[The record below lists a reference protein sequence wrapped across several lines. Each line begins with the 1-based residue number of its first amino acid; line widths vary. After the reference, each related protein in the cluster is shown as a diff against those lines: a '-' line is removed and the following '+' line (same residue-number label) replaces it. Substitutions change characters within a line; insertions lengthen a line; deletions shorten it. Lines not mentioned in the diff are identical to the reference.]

1 VTQVPVEIVEKFPIL
16 VLRVSIVRELTVRNA
31 VDKRVVYKF
40 LIYASSTKIVLASM
54 AFVEMY
60 MEEIWG
66 AIRVQISI

>member
-1 VTQVPVEIVEKFPIL
+1 MTQVPVEIVEKFPIL
-16 VLRVSIVRELTVRNA
+16 VFRVSILRELTSRNA
-31 VDKRVVYKF
+31 VDKRVVYNR

-66 AIRVQISI
+66 AMRVQISM